1 MPKQEFVDA
10 VIGAAKANGIPA
22 AALLAVVEIESNWQ
36 ALEDDGSTPRLLFE
50 RHVFYRELKERAP
63 GKLDAAVKAGLARQ
77 TWSRS
82 TQYKDQGSSKG
93 RLAVVARARGIDEEC
108 ANRSCSWGL
117 GQTMGFL
124 AEELGYPSATVMLDR
139 MIAGGVAAQ
148 VDMMLAEIKRKR
160 LVDELQRGDWAGF
173 ARIYNGPKYEENQY
187 DTKLAAACRRWEA
200 KLGGV
205 PVGDPDL
212 PKVQSDLIAL
222 GYDLGPAGADG
233 LLGRRTREAVLRF
246 QEAQGLAVDGK
257 IGPQTKAALLA
268 AIQAKGSPRS
278 AAPAT
283 PPVAAPAPAPAPAA
297 PPATSAPV
305 ATPPVEVTKEVAE
318 FVQRRLRELNY
329 THVGNVDGDVGSWA
343 QGAILA
349 FRNDNALPLV
359 PDIDSQL
366 LVALAG
372 AKPKPIAETRAKASP
387 AEVAAKIP
395 AVAAARAAGL
405 WARIQAIGA
414 LVVAALTGMVDW
426 AGAATEKLTPL
437 QAMFGSAP
445 IWLLIAAVAGVSF
458 LLWRNSRAATAD
470 TVDAYRSARLM

>member
-22 AALLAVVEIESNWQ
+22 AALLAVVEIEANWQ
-36 ALEDDGSTPRLLFE
+36 AFEEDGVTPCLLFE
-50 RHVFYRELKERAP
+50 RHVFYRELAERAP
-63 GKLDAAVKAGLARQ
+63 AKLQAAVKAGLARKS
-77 TWSRS
+77 WSPS
-82 TQYKDQGSSKG
+82 TQYKDQGPSKA
-93 RLAVVARARGIDEEC
+93 RLALVARARGIDEEC

-124 AEELGYPSATVMLDR
+124 AEELGYASATVMLDR
-139 MIAGGVAAQ
+139 MVAGGVTAQ

-160 LVDELQRGDWAGF
+160 LIDELQRGDWAGF
-173 ARIYNGPKYEENQY
+173 ARVYNGEGYEKNQY
-187 DTKLAAACRRWEA
+187 DTRLAAACRRWEA
-200 KLGGV
+200 KLGGT

-233 LLGRRTREAVLRF
+233 VLGRRTREAVLRF
-246 QEAQGLAVDGK
+246 QEAQGLDVDGK
-257 IGPQTKAALLA
+257 IGPQTKKALQA
-268 AIQAKGSPRS
+268 AIQAKGTV
-278 AAPAT
+278 PAT
-283 PPVAAPAPAPAPAA
+283 PSVAAPAPAPAA
-297 PPATSAPV
+297 PPATSVPV
-305 ATPPVEVTKEVAE
+305 TNAPVEVTKEVAE

-414 LVVAALTGMVDW
+414 LVVAALTGMIDW
-426 AGAATEKLTPL
+426 AGTATEKLSPL